1 MENTDIKI
9 NFSDGSH
16 VIVNENNL
24 LFPIELVNHSKE
36 YFTSAGVGIQLS
48 DFVHVHHGLVPKL
61 TSIFSTSE
69 FFTIDTDDLLSTK
82 IYKTSSIV
90 SLEHPKKVQLK
101 TFKGSL

>member
-48 DFVHVHHGLVPKL
+48 DFVHVHHGLVPKFIKL
-61 TSIFSTSE
+61 V
-69 FFTIDTDDLLSTK
+69 LS
-82 IYKTSSIV
+82 S
-90 SLEHPKKVQLK
+90 H
-101 TFKGSL
+101 